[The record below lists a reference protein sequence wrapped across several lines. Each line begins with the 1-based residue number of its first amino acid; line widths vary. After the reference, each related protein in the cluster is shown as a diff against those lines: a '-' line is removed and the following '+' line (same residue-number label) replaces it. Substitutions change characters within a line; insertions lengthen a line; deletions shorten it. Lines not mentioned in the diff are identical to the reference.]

1 METAKRVR
9 LVDYSDSESD
19 DNDENAAP
27 PPHPQGNAPPP
38 ETENELAKIVIE
50 LQKKYIHEYEEIQ
63 RRQDEWRLEIRK
75 WQVGFEGKWEL
86 QRRLLVDITPVRRV
100 RV

>member
-19 DNDENAAP
+19 DGINSEEGVAP
-27 PPHPQGNAPPP
+27 PPHAHDGAPPP

-50 LQKKYIHEYEEIQ
+50 LQKKYIREYEEIH
-63 RRQDEWRLEIRK
+63 RRQEEWREEIRK
-75 WQVGFEGKWEL
+75 WQ
-86 QRRLLVDITPVRRV
+86 
-100 RV
+100 

>member
-9 LVDYSDSESD
+9 LVAYSDSESD
-19 DNDENAAP
+19 DDINNDESVAP
-27 PPHPQGNAPPP
+27 PPHAQEDAPPP

-50 LQKKYIHEYEEIQ
+50 LQKKYIREYEEIQ
-63 RRQDEWRLEIRK
+63 RRQAEWREEIRK

-86 QRRLLVDITPVRRV
+86 QRRLLVDVIPVR
-100 RV
+100 